1 MIPPTRELS
10 ARVGLARWRAALAA
24 LAICLSAPAPGQ
36 LVTDIIKPPTIAPP
50 PTPVPTGG
58 CQLGAIYD
66 ESKTGRFDALGQLAP
81 SVIVLDK
88 SDPVGTVVYDR
99 ALPPVPWVCVMPGD
113 QAAYLP
119 FLSPGGSLSV
129 VLKELEKAG
138 LKLTIQIQGL
148 PAWTPTADTTG
159 DRFRLTDVTYKP
171 RSPTDPAVI
180 ATGVLR
186 GNLQLSV
193 VKPPVRPLRAY
204 FAAAPDMVRLH
215 PGLIKNTYVG
225 IGSNNNTTISIV
237 PRCIAKIATPG
248 VVNLGRAYAVNALP
262 LPPPVN
268 FTLTADFDESCDGG
282 FRVVDLGDMIVPL
295 KAQFQPAGANLEL
308 VSADNAIVLKN
319 TDGQANGLTLALKR
333 EGVYSVI
340 FNQWHNWA
348 GHSLSP
354 SVRPI
359 SYAYSA
365 QLEKSGTPMVPGE
378 FSQQVVVLITFQ

>member
-10 ARVGLARWRAALAA
+10 ARVGLARSRAALAA

-50 PTPVPTGG
+50 PPVPTGG

-348 GHSLSP
+348 SHSLSP